1 MIANYLKIAFRITRK
16 SGTISLLN
24 IIGLSAGMAV
34 CIIIFLY
41 VRYELSFDRYHKDYR
56 RIYRIEQQ
64 SNKEFNGARQATL
77 TNFIGLAIEKMDEV
91 EALGRIWETRSYTVR
106 YGDNAYKE
114 DNILSYDPGMF
125 RIFSYEFTE
134 GSSGNDFTR
143 PNTAILTESMRRK
156 YFGEKEAM
164 GKLIRIDTVWVEIV
178 GVIKDPP
185 FNSHFRPDLIL
196 SRKNPFT
203 GFDEMPE
210 EVTLF
215 GMHVFTYVKLLPNTL
230 ADRFAARILNLP
242 EKLEGDRLK
251 KNGEVITCHLDP
263 LSDVHLNSEVV
274 DDRQLTGNR
283 SLVYLILMIG
293 VLVLVTTC
301 LNYMNLSTARFINRF
316 REIGIRKTFGANK
329 AQMVVQF
336 MGESLFLVFIA
347 YFLAMALVET
357 GLIFINSLLNVNL
370 DVKFSDPGL
379 LAFTGAVVI
388 LTGIVAA
395 LYPVYMISFINP
407 SMIEKEIRIPGRG
420 GYNFRSAMVVAQFM
434 ISISLIIATLMI
446 SRQMDYLKNSSS
458 GFMMEQKLVFQLP
471 EGKAGKKNF
480 ESIKQE
486 FMKNTG
492 VTGTTISSS
501 VPGRWLY
508 NWALWP
514 TGKKATNS
522 QIINCMQADF
532 DYFRLYGLEIIG
544 GEGFEPGSGSEG
556 RNGVI
561 INETAMKAFGWNNPD
576 EAIKNT
582 LMEPP
587 WGIKIRGVCKDFH
600 FKGKNQKIGPFAFFH
615 IGEDYRYITLEFTGN
630 AVSKVLTEARITYG
644 NLFPDAAEDY
654 FFLDTDFE
662 KQYEKEQ
669 TTYSLVLIFT
679 IFAILIAC
687 LGLYGMTVYT
697 LENKKHKYGIM
708 KVNGASS
715 AIIYSGILKEFL
727 FRIGIAFVIVT
738 PIMSIAGKKWLEQFP
753 YRADLTIWIYIY
765 AGLILAGITI
775 ITITLETYKIFRLNP
790 ADIIRNE

>member
-1 MIANYLKIAFRITRK
+1 MLAHYLKIAFRITRK

-64 SNKEFNGARQATL
+64 SNREFNGARQATL

-91 EALGRIWETRSYTVR
+91 EALGRISETRSYTVR

-114 DNILSYDPGMF
+114 DNILCFDPGMF

-134 GSSGNDFTR
+134 GSSGSDFTR
-143 PNTAILTESMRRK
+143 PNIVILTASMRRK
-156 YFGEKEAM
+156 YFGDKEAI
-164 GKLIRIDTVWVEIV
+164 GKLIKIETEWLEII

-185 FNSHFRPDLIL
+185 FNSHFRPDFIL
-196 SRKNPFT
+196 SIKSPFA
-203 GFDEMPE
+203 GFDEMPD
-210 EVTLF
+210 EVNL
-215 GMHVFTYVKLLPNTL
+215 GRHIFTYVKLRPNTL
-230 ADRFAARILNLP
+230 SDRFAARILNLP
-242 EKLEGDRLK
+242 EKLEGLGLK
-251 KNGEVITCHLDP
+251 KNDEVITCYLDP

-316 REIGIRKTFGANK
+316 REIGIRKAFGAGRT
-329 AQMVVQF
+329 QMAVQF
-336 MGESLFLVFIA
+336 MGESLLLVFIA

-379 LAFTGAVVI
+379 LAFTGAVVF
-388 LTGIVAA
+388 LTGIVAG
-395 LYPVYMISFINP
+395 LYPVYMISFKTP
-407 SMIEKEIRIPGRG
+407 SFIEKEITIPGRG
-420 GYNFRSAMVVAQFM
+420 GYNFRSAIVVAQFM

-446 SRQMDYLKNSSS
+446 SRQMDYMKNSSY
-458 GFMMEQKLVFQLP
+458 GFVMEQKLVFQLP
-471 EGKAGKKNF
+471 EGKVGRKNF

-486 FMKNTG
+486 FMKNPG

-508 NWALWP
+508 NWALFP
-514 TGKKATNS
+514 TGKEATNS

-532 DYFRLYGLEIIG
+532 DYFRLYGLEMIG
-544 GEGFEPGSGSEG
+544 GEGFEPGSGQEG

-561 INETAMKAFGWNNPD
+561 ISETAMKAFGWSNPD
-576 EAIKNT
+576 EAIENT
-582 LMEPP
+582 LMEPG
-587 WGIKIRGVCKDFH
+587 GIKIRGVCKDFH
-600 FKGKNQKIGPFAFFH
+600 FKGKNQKIGPFAFFY
-615 IGEDYRYITLEFTGN
+615 IGEDYRYITLVFTEN
-630 AVSKVLTEARITYG
+630 AVSKVLTEARKTYG
-644 NLFPDAAEDY
+644 KLFPDAAEDY

-669 TTYSLVLIFT
+669 TTYSLVFIFT

-697 LENKKHKYGIM
+697 LENKRHKYGIM
-708 KVNGASS
+708 KINGASS
-715 AIIYSGILKEFL
+715 AFIYSGILKEFL

-738 PIMSIAGKKWLEQFP
+738 PLMAVIGKKWLEQFP

-765 AGLILAGITI
+765 AALILAGITT

>member
-1 MIANYLKIAFRITRK
+1 MLAHYLKIAFRITRK

-164 GKLIRIDTVWVEIV
+164 GKLIRIDTAWAEIV

-196 SRKNPFT
+196 SRKNSFT

-210 EVTLF
+210 EVSLF
-215 GMHVFTYVKLLPNTL
+215 GMHVFTYVKLRPNTL
-230 ADRFAARILNLP
+230 TDRFAARILNLP
-242 EKLEGDRLK
+242 EKLEGERLK
-251 KNGEVITCHLDP
+251 KNGEVITCYLDP

-316 REIGIRKTFGANK
+316 REIGIRKTFGADK

-379 LAFTGAVVI
+379 LAFTGAVVF
-388 LTGIVAA
+388 LTGIVAG

-420 GYNFRSAMVVAQFM
+420 GYNFRSAIVVAQFM

-458 GFMMEQKLVFQLP
+458 GFVMEQKLVFQLP
-471 EGKAGKKNF
+471 ERKAGRKNF

-486 FMKNTG
+486 FMKNPG

-532 DYFRLYGLEIIG
+532 DYFRLYGLEMIG
-544 GEGFEPGSGSEG
+544 GEGFEPGSGPED

-582 LMEPP
+582 LMEPR
-587 WGIKIRGVCKDFH
+587 GIKIRGVCKDFH
-600 FKGKNQKIGPFAFFH
+600 FKGKNQKIGPFAFFY
-615 IGEDYRYITLEFTGN
+615 IEEDYRYITLVFKGN

-697 LENKKHKYGIM
+697 LENKRHKYGIM

-738 PIMSIAGKKWLEQFP
+738 PLLAIAGKKWLEQFP

-765 AGLILAGITI
+765 AGLILAGITT

-790 ADIIRNE
+790 ADIIRDE